1 MTRSA
6 REASPPSDRDVSSL
20 TYPKTMNRRE
30 IALAYIRREVEET
43 GELTLF
49 ALRQAQEHRIGHAAM
64 MAAAREGLRRRKL
77 AAERLA
83 APSRARAVDAS
94 TPPTGPQTPTP
105 MTSPHTRIVEAQA
118 AITELEADLRRH
130 EKMLADAKRARA
142 QADEVR
148 EIEVLVANDHALIAS
163 WNRVIAEQEQ
173 NASDP
178 VLIELRRRVEVLTFE
193 ECVVAL
199 ISRDNAGPLSVPI
212 KTPESLDRLRDS
224 VFDKARRGELTLPAQ
239 PAPRKTRQ
247 ARLLPIVT
255 ISGKRYYRDDR
266 LREHRAVDD
275 PHDRLP
281 L

>member
-1 MTRSA
+1 MTYPRA
-6 REASPPSDRDVSSL
+6 RTAEAS
-20 TYPKTMNRRE
+20 
-30 IALAYIRREVEET
+30 
-43 GELTLF
+43 
-49 ALRQAQEHRIGHAAM
+49 
-64 MAAAREGLRRRKL
+64 
-77 AAERLA
+77 
-83 APSRARAVDAS
+83 
-94 TPPTGPQTPTP
+94 
-105 MTSPHTRIVEAQA
+105 A

-130 EKMLADAKRARA
+130 DKMLVDAKRAGA
-142 QADEVR
+142 HTDEVR
-148 EIEVLVANDHALIAS
+148 EIEVLVANNHALIAS
-163 WNRVIAEQEQ
+163 WNRVIAEQDQ

-178 VLIELRRRVEVLTFE
+178 VLIELRRRVDELTFE

-199 ISRDNAGPLSVPI
+199 ISRDNAGPLSAPI

-247 ARLLPIVT
+247 ARRLPIVT
-255 ISGKRYYRDDR
+255 INGKRYYRDDR